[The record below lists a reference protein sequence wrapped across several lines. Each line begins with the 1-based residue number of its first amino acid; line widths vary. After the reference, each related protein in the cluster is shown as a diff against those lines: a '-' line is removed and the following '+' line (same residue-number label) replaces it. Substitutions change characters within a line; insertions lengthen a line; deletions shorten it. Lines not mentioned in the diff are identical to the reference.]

1 MKALRYLIMLGGL
14 TATMLA
20 ALAVT
25 ASAAPARHMPPPPDN
40 PPAVYPAGLPAVYHV
55 GGMPGWEIT
64 LIAVGAALTAAILA
78 VVADRVWSARRRPAT
93 VMRSR
98 GTAQSAVG
106 R

>member
-1 MKALRYLIMLGGL
+1 MKALKYLSMLGGL
-14 TATMLA
+14 IATMLA

-25 ASAAPARHMPPPPDN
+25 ASAAPARHLPPPPDN
-40 PPAVYPAGLPAVYHV
+40 LPVAYPV

-78 VVADRVWSARRRPAT
+78 VLVDRVWSARRRPAIVT
-93 VMRSR
+93 PSR